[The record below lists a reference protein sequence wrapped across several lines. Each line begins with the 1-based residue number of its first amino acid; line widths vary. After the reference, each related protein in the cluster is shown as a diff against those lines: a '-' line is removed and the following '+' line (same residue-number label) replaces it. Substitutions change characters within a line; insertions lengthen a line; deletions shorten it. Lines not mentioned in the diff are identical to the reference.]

1 MDVICELIIELE
13 NEEKVKTILKSVQV
27 DDFNFVD
34 SKIDGKKLKST
45 IKASSISSLLHTLDD
60 YLSCISVAMNI
71 LDKD

>member
-13 NEEKVKTILKSVQV
+13 NNEKVKTILKSVQV

-34 SKIDGKKLKST
+34 SKIDDKKLKVT

-60 YLSCISVAMNI
+60 YLSCIYVAINI
-71 LDKD
+71 VDKD

>member
-1 MDVICELIIELE
+1 MDVKCELEIEVE
-13 NEEKVKTILKSVQV
+13 NNEKVKTILKSVEV

-34 SKIDGKKLKST
+34 SKIDGKKLKAT

>member
-1 MDVICELIIELE
+1 MKASCDITIEFE
-13 NEEKVKTILKSVQV
+13 SQEIVKTILQSVNV
-27 DDFNFVD
+27 DDFNFID

>member
-1 MDVICELIIELE
+1 MEVICELVIELE
-13 NEEKVKTILKSVQV
+13 NKEKVKTILKSVQV
-27 DDFNFVD
+27 DDFNFID
-34 SKIDGKKLKST
+34 SKIDDKKLKST